1 MPVTRDQ
8 ILDDSLVFTGRLGGG
23 LLADLRRRLP
33 HYSKDYS
40 QGFHPKVLASVLFL
54 FFACLANAIAFG
66 GLTSIVTDGQIG
78 TVEMIL
84 ATAAGGVLFAIFSGQ
99 PLTILGG
106 TGPIVI
112 FTGLL
117 YTTCQHLSLPFL
129 PMYAWTGIWSG
140 LLLIV
145 LALCD
150 FSAVMRYFTRF
161 TDEIFA
167 SLIAFIFIV
176 EAISSLLSPFAS
188 KEPPAV
194 ALLTLI
200 LGLGTFLLAHSLR
213 AFQRSRYLWR
223 SVRLLISDF
232 GPSIAIIL
240 MTAFAVYEANVPVQ
254 SPKIPAQL
262 VPTSP
267 RTWFIDLTLLPLW
280 AIGTS
285 FGVALMVTTLLF
297 LDQNI
302 TTRLV
307 NAKGNKL
314 RKGAGFHL
322 DLLVV
327 GLITIGC
334 SLFAFPWIVAA
345 TVHSLNH
352 VRSLAHTSV
361 KGPDGQKIEVIDS
374 VIENRVSPLCIH
386 IFIGCSVL
394 LLPLMQLVP
403 MAVLFGLFLFMGTA
417 TLAGNQF
424 FDRLTLWVT
433 DPSLYP
439 PSHYVQRVAHWRMH
453 IYTAIQ
459 GVALAALWALKAS
472 PLGLLFPLLIAILA
486 PLRMILPRFFSAEEL
501 AALDADEEADEHS
514 DVMLGEASG

>member
-1 MPVTRDQ
+1 M
-8 ILDDSLVFTGRLGGG
+8 
-23 LLADLRRRLP
+23 LADIRRRLP
-33 HYSKDYS
+33 HYANDYS
-40 QGFHPKVLASVLFL
+40 EGFHPKVLASIIFL

-84 ATAAGGVLFAIFSGQ
+84 ATAAGGVIFALFSGQ

-117 YTTCQHLSLPFL
+117 YTTCQQISLPFL

-140 LLLIV
+140 LLLVV
-145 LALCD
+145 LAVCD

-176 EAISSLLSPFAS
+176 EAVSSLLNPFFS
-188 KEPPAV
+188 NEPPAI
-194 ALLTLI
+194 ALLTLV

-254 SPKIPAQL
+254 SPKIPSQL

-267 RTWFIDLTLLPLW
+267 RSWLVDLTSLPLW
-280 AIGTS
+280 AIGVS

-327 GLITIGC
+327 GLITVGC

-352 VRSLAHTSV
+352 VRSLANTSV
-361 KGPDGQKIEVIDS
+361 KGTNGQKTEVIDS

-386 IFIGCSVL
+386 ILIGCSVL

-439 PSHYVQRVAHWRMH
+439 PNHYVQKVSHWRMH

-459 GVALAALWALKAS
+459 GFALAALWVLKAS
-472 PLGLLFPLLIAILA
+472 ALGLLFPLLIAILA
-486 PLRMILPRFFSAEEL
+486 PLRTLLSRFFSKDEL
-501 AALDADEEADEHS
+501 AALDSDEEAEEHT
-514 DVMLGEASG
+514 DVLLAEASG